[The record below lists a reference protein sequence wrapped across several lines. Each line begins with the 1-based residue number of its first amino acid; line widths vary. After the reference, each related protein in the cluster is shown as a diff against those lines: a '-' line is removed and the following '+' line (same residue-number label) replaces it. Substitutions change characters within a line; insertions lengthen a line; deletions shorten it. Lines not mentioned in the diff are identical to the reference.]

1 MVNIIMNTVS
11 ELTDMKTSEIVLTS
25 SYESLGLDDLGV
37 VDLIMK
43 LEDKF
48 GFSADIEMY
57 ETETIEELIELIMDE
72 N

>member
-1 MVNIIMNTVS
+1 MVNIIINAVS
-11 ELTDMKTSEIVLTS
+11 ELSDMKTSEIVLTS

-43 LEDKF
+43 LEDRF
-48 GFSADIEMY
+48 GFSADMEMY
-57 ETETIEELIELIMDE
+57 ETETIGELIELIMDE

>member
-1 MVNIIMNTVS
+1 MVNIIINTVS
-11 ELTDMKTSEIVLTS
+11 ELADMKASEIVLTS
-25 SYESLGLDDLGV
+25 SFESIGLDDRGV

-57 ETETIEELIELIMDE
+57 ETETIGELVKLVMDE

>member
-25 SYESLGLDDLGV
+25 SYESLGIDDLGV

-57 ETETIEELIELIMDE
+57 ETETIGELVKLVIDE

>member
-1 MVNIIMNTVS
+1 MVNIIINAVS

-43 LEDKF
+43 LEDRF
-48 GFSADIEMY
+48 GFSADMEMY
-57 ETETIEELIELIMDE
+57 ETETIGELIELIMDE

>member
-25 SYESLGLDDLGV
+25 SYESLGLDDLGI

-48 GFSADIEMY
+48 GFSADLEMY
-57 ETETIEELIELIMDE
+57 ETETVGELIEQVL
-72 N
+72 NKN

>member
-11 ELTDMKTSEIVLTS
+11 ELTDMKTSEIVLPS

-48 GFSADIEMY
+48 GFLADIEMY

>member
-25 SYESLGLDDLGV
+25 SFESLGLDDLGV
-37 VDLIMK
+37 VDLILK

-57 ETETIEELIELIMDE
+57 ETETIGELVKLVMDE